1 MTIGNHKPRTILAR
15 RILRSWQLYLMAL
28 PAAALLFM
36 FQYMPLGGLL
46 IAFKRYDFKLGI
58 FGSPWMDPPLRNF
71 QILYQNNSA
80 ALQAIR
86 NTLLLN
92 LLFLSVGTCFALM
105 LALSFNE
112 LRGKLYKRLTQS
124 LSFLPYFISTVV
136 VGVFVTGLLSY
147 ETGTINSLLASLNLN
162 RVAFYMEATYWPVI
176 MLVVNLWKSAG
187 YNSIIYLAAI
197 SGIDVSFYEAA
208 EIDGATRFQ
217 KTWNITL
224 PMLRP
229 TIIILTI
236 MSIGRI
242 MNADFVLFFN
252 VTGDMPTLYATVDVI
267 DTYIFRALRKTGD
280 IGISAA
286 TGFFQSITSFI
297 LVLTSNLIA
306 NKIEKGSALF

>member
-1 MTIGNHKPRTILAR
+1 MSTVNRNPRSVLTR
-15 RILRSWQLYLMAL
+15 RVLRSWQLYLMAL
-28 PAAALLFM
+28 PACLLLFV

-46 IAFKRYDFKLGI
+46 IAFKRYNFSKGI
-58 FGSPWMDPPLRNF
+58 YGSPWMDPLLKNF

-80 ALQAIR
+80 AVQAIR

-92 LLFLSVGTCFALM
+92 LLFLSVGTVFALT

-112 LRGKLYKRLTQS
+112 LYGKLYKRVTQS

-147 ETGTINSLLASLNLN
+147 DTGTINGMLAFFKLN
-162 RVAFYMEATYWPVI
+162 RVAFYMEAKYWPAI
-176 MLVVNLWKSAG
+176 MLMVNIWKSAG

-197 SGIDVSFYEAA
+197 TGIDVTFYESA
-208 EIDGATRFQ
+208 EIDGATRLQ
-217 KTWNITL
+217 KIWHITL

-229 TIIILTI
+229 TVIILTI
-236 MSIGRI
+236 MAIGRV
-242 MNADFVLFFN
+242 MNADFGLFFN
-252 VTGDMPTLYATVDVI
+252 VTGDMPTLYSTTDVI

-286 TGFFQSITSFI
+286 TGFFQSITSFL
-297 LVLTSNLIA
+297 LVLSSNIIA